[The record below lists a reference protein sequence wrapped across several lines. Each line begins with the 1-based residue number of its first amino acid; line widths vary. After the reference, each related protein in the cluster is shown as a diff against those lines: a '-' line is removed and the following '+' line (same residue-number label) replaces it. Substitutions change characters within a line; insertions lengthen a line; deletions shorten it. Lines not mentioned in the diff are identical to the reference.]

1 MKSSPIP
8 TSRPADRLP
17 RDRRID
23 LCYVI
28 GILLVV
34 AGHSGVD
41 SRFASTALFRWI
53 YAFHMPLFF
62 ALSGYLF
69 RYGGG
74 SGQVGAG
81 TFARRRALRLL
92 LPLVV
97 WTTLVFIPKG
107 LLSAYAMRPSELS
120 FSAYLHAFL
129 YPADNPIRP
138 FWFLEVLFEV
148 SLAGYAVDRIVR
160 SRAAA
165 LAAVAGTCIAANRL
179 IAPSGRR
186 AADAARR
193 TVVYRLFPA
202 GSRRLRRPHVAVAAA
217 GPPLVARFLGCGVA
231 RDASVPVAR
240 RRTVLSAAGILSSP
254 VYGAGCRP
262 QAAPAARG
270 RSCAGIP
277 YRVPPHSTRSPR
289 PLLIGLLRGL
299 LYPRLAVDP
308 ALFSARCSSQSGVS
322 FTSGH
327 GTCLKLRR
335 WISSWLFSAPGGRLS
350 LRLLGL

>member
-1 MKSSPIP
+1 MKSSPTP
-8 TSRPADRLP
+8 TPRPADRLP

-160 SRAAA
+160 SRPAA

-179 IAPSGRR
+179 IAPTGGELLMLP
-186 AADAARR
+186 DVLWY
-193 TVVYRLFPA
+193 TGFFLL
-202 GSRRLRRPHVAVAAA
+202 GAVACDGRTWLWPRLARPSSLVFWGAA
-217 GPPLVARFLGCGVA
+217 SLVTLRCPSPRVRRGP
-231 RDASVPVAR
+231 S
-240 RRTVLSAAGILSSP
+240 T
-254 VYGAGCRP
+254 AGC
-262 QAAPAARG
+262 AC
-270 RSCAGIP
+270 RSRTICAGIP
-277 YRVPPHSTRSPR
+277 LRSTCSTCCLSASCAACSIPVWRSIPPSFR
-289 PLLIGLLRGL
+289 
-299 LYPRLAVDP
+299 
-308 ALFSARCSSQSGVS
+308 RCSSCRASS
-322 FTSGH
+322 FPGPWDAWRGGGYPPS
-327 GTCLKLRR
+327 RR
-335 WISSWLFSAPGGRLS
+335 EAVCRSACWVYRIQRLS
-350 LRLLGL
+350 R

>member
-41 SRFASTALFRWI
+41 PRFASTALFRWI

-74 SGQVGAG
+74 SGRVGAG

-160 SRAAA
+160 SRPAA

-179 IAPSGRR
+179 IAPTGGELLMLP
-186 AADAARR
+186 DVLWY
-193 TVVYRLFPA
+193 TGFFLL
-202 GSRRLRRPHVAVAAA
+202 GAVACDGRTWLWPRLARPSSLVFWGAA
-217 GPPLVARFLGCGVA
+217 SLVTLRFPSHA
-231 RDASVPVAR
+231 AAPFYA
-240 RRTVLSAAGILSSP
+240 AAGILF
-254 VYGAGCRP
+254 VA
-262 QAAPAARG
+262 
-270 RSCAGIP
+270 SCAALAVD
-277 YRVPPHSTRSPR
+277 RRLR
-289 PLLIGLLRGL
+289 LPLADDLRRYTFTVYLLHVLPVGLLRGL

-308 ALFSARCSSQSGVS
+308 ALLFGAALPVGRPHSLGRG
-322 FTSGH
+322 TH
-327 GTCLKLRR
+327 GAAVDTLLH
-335 WISSWLFSAPGGRLS
+335 GGRPSLS
-350 LRLLGL
+350 FRLLGL

>member
-1 MKSSPIP
+1 MKSSPTP

-74 SGQVGAG
+74 SGRVGAG

-160 SRAAA
+160 SRPAA

-179 IAPSGRR
+179 IAPTGGELLMLP
-186 AADAARR
+186 DVLWY
-193 TVVYRLFPA
+193 TGF
-202 GSRRLRRPHVAVAAA
+202 
-217 GPPLVARFLGCGVA
+217 FLLGIV
-231 RDASVPVAR
+231 SLKI
-240 RRTVLSAAGILSSP
+240 LSAFKCMA
-254 VYGAGCRP
+254 
-262 QAAPAARG
+262 
-270 RSCAGIP
+270 
-277 YRVPPHSTRSPR
+277 
-289 PLLIGLLRGL
+289 
-299 LYPRLAVDP
+299 LYSNFNCINFD
-308 ALFSARCSSQSGVS
+308 ALTFQI
-322 FTSGH
+322 F
-327 GTCLKLRR
+327 
-335 WISSWLFSAPGGRLS
+335 F
-350 LRLLGL
+350 

>member
-41 SRFASTALFRWI
+41 PRFASTALFRWI

-74 SGQVGAG
+74 SGRVGAG

-160 SRAAA
+160 SRPAA
-165 LAAVAGTCIAANRL
+165 LAAVAGIAHEPAQAKGLAALRADLDRHLIGGAANAASLNFKHGHDVRHRLLKNFHRIAAGFFL
-179 IAPSGRR
+179 
-186 AADAARR
+186 DDLKR
-193 TVVYRLFPA
+193 TV
-202 GSRRLRRPHVAVAAA
+202 
-217 GPPLVARFLGCGVA
+217 
-231 RDASVPVAR
+231 AS
-240 RRTVLSAAGILSSP
+240 LLCSAALAIEHNLVDELGYDLATIHGVVKHFAL
-254 VYGAGCRP
+254 GDK
-262 QAAPAARG
+262 
-270 RSCAGIP
+270 
-277 YRVPPHSTRSPR
+277 STSR
-289 PLLIGLLRGL
+289 
-299 LYPRLAVDP
+299 
-308 ALFSARCSSQSGVS
+308 
-322 FTSGH
+322 H
-327 GTCLKLRR
+327 N
-335 WISSWLFSAPGGRLS
+335 
-350 LRLLGL
+350 

>member
-1 MKSSPIP
+1 
-8 TSRPADRLP
+8 
-17 RDRRID
+17 
-23 LCYVI
+23 VI

-41 SRFASTALFRWI
+41 PRFASTALFRWI

-74 SGQVGAG
+74 SGRVGAG

-160 SRAAA
+160 SRPAA

-179 IAPSGRR
+179 IAPTGGELLMLPDVLWYTGFFLLGAVACDGRTWLWPR
-186 AADAARR
+186 LARPSSLVFWGAASLVTLR
-193 TVVYRLFPA
+193 FP
-202 GSRRLRRPHVAVAAA
+202 SHVAAPFYA
-217 GPPLVARFLGCGVA
+217 
-231 RDASVPVAR
+231 
-240 RRTVLSAAGILSSP
+240 AAGILF
-254 VYGAGCRP
+254 VA
-262 QAAPAARG
+262 
-270 RSCAGIP
+270 SCAALAVD
-277 YRVPPHSTRSPR
+277 RRLR
-289 PLLIGLLRGL
+289 LPLADDLRRYTFTVYLLHVLPVGLLRGL

-308 ALFSARCSSQSGVS
+308 ALFSALLFLSGVLIPWAV
-322 FTSGH
+322 GRMA
-327 GTCLKLRR
+327 RR
-335 WISSWLFSAPGGRLS
+335 WIPSSTAGGRLS

>member
-160 SRAAA
+160 SRPAA

-179 IAPSGRR
+179 IAPTGGELLTPPHRSMRRR
-186 AADAARR
+186 ASFSSPRVRR
-193 TVVYRLFPA
+193 WLSTA
-202 GSRRLRRPHVAVAAA
+202 GCACRSRTICTGIPLRST
-217 GPPLVARFLGCGVA
+217 C
-231 RDASVPVAR
+231 S
-240 RRTVLSAAGILSSP
+240 TCCLSA
-254 VYGAGCRP
+254 
-262 QAAPAARG
+262 
-270 RSCAGIP
+270 SCAACSIP
-277 YRVPPHSTRSPR
+277 VWRSIPPSFR
-289 PLLIGLLRGL
+289 
-299 LYPRLAVDP
+299 
-308 ALFSARCSSQSGVS
+308 RCSSCRASS
-322 FTSGH
+322 FPGPWDAWRGGGYPPS
-327 GTCLKLRR
+327 RR
-335 WISSWLFSAPGGRLS
+335 EAVCRSACWVYRIQRLS
-350 LRLLGL
+350 R

>member
-1 MKSSPIP
+1 M
-8 TSRPADRLP
+8 
-17 RDRRID
+17 
-23 LCYVI
+23 
-28 GILLVV
+28 
-34 AGHSGVD
+34 D

-74 SGQVGAG
+74 SGRVGAG

-160 SRAAA
+160 SRPAA

-179 IAPSGRR
+179 ITPTGGELLMLPDVLWYTGFFLLGAVACDGRTWLWPRLARPSSLVFWG
-186 AADAARR
+186 AASLVTLR
-193 TVVYRLFPA
+193 FP
-202 GSRRLRRPHVAVAAA
+202 SHVAAPFYAAA
-217 GPPLVARFLGCGVA
+217 GHPF
-231 RDASVPVAR
+231 PVASCAALAVDHR
-240 RRTVLSAAGILSSP
+240 LACRSRTI
-254 VYGAGCRP
+254 
-262 QAAPAARG
+262 
-270 RSCAGIP
+270 CAGIP
-277 YRVPPHSTRSPR
+277 LRSTCSTCCLSASCAACSIPVWRSIPPSFR
-289 PLLIGLLRGL
+289 
-299 LYPRLAVDP
+299 
-308 ALFSARCSSQSGVS
+308 RCSSCRASS
-322 FTSGH
+322 FPGPWDAGAAVDTLLH
-327 GTCLKLRR
+327 
-335 WISSWLFSAPGGRLS
+335 GGRPSVAPPAGFIGSSGSADS
-350 LRLLGL
+350 LRPAATGRAVRRGGRVSRRRV